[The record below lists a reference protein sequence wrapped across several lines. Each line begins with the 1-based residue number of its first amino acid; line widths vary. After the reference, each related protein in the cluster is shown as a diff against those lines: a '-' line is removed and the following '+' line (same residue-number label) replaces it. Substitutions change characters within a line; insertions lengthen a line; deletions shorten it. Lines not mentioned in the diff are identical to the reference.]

1 MKEEAERIAT
11 GEVWGIRN
19 THKDGAPWF
28 DICVILG
35 QLGPNG
41 NCHAL
46 SITSGR
52 YVTDFSHGEMPRKD
66 DMSGWERIL

>member
-1 MKEEAERIAT
+1 MKEEAERIAA
-11 GEVWGIRN
+11 GEIWGIRN
-19 THKDGAPWF
+19 SRDNGASWF

-35 QLGPNG
+35 QLGSSG

-52 YVTDFSHGEMPRKD
+52 YVTNFAHGEMPLIA

>member
-1 MKEEAERIAT
+1 MKEEAERIT
-11 GEVWGIRN
+11 VGEIWGIRSS
-19 THKDGAPWF
+19 TRSDASWF

-35 QLGPNG
+35 QLGANG

-52 YVTDFSHGEMPRKD
+52 YVTDFSHGEMPRTD